1 MPGAGASTRS
11 VTSTSGAQWWA
22 LARQQA
28 ALSAAAARQQKF
40 LQKADTDAKRL
51 AAADSILARGDV
63 RVAGL
68 IYARLASTRSPS
80 PSTEAAKQRLN
91 QLQEQAQAK
100 LKNLNRSLTSGG
112 AYAIGRDNASHG
124 TFDQPVDW
132 HAEASSDIDRHVLA
146 TFREYEEFVDK
157 YGGLPGVGP
166 KIEAHVAKLRHQPVY
181 AAVLNEPMAKKLWN
195 LGQKHE
201 HDDQLC
207 CAYWVYKEAAEL
219 KPAPSASLAANRFA
233 ELTQDP
239 RVVESAETCRA
250 LKWCHGAYLRAE
262 QLLSARPAR
271 AKEVFAEIV
280 ARAPEDSEVYRAAKK
295 QIEEP

>member
-1 MPGAGASTRS
+1 L
-11 VTSTSGAQWWA
+11 WA

-28 ALSAAAARQQKF
+28 AFSAAATRQQKL

-51 AAADSILARGDV
+51 AAADSILARGDI

-68 IYARLASTRSPS
+68 IYARLGSTRSPT
-80 PSTEAAKQRLN
+80 PSTEAAKLRLT
-91 QLQEQAQAK
+91 QLQKQAQAK
-100 LKNLNRSLTSGG
+100 LDELDRLLASGG
-112 AYAIGRDNASHG
+112 AYATGGDSTSHG

-132 HAEASSDIDRHVLA
+132 HAEASSEIDRHIMV
-146 TFREYEEFVDK
+146 TFREYEEFVDQ
-157 YGGLPGVGP
+157 YGGLPGVGT
-166 KIEAHVAKLRHQPVY
+166 KIEAHVAKLRCQPVY
-181 AAVLNEPMAKKLWN
+181 AAVLNEPMAKKLWT

-201 HDDQLC
+201 RDDQLC

-219 KPAPSASLAANRFA
+219 KPALSASRAANRFA
-233 ELTQDP
+233 ELAQDP
-239 RVVESAETCRA
+239 QVVASAETCRA

-262 QLLSARPAR
+262 KLLIARPEK